1 MGPWIEHMCDN
12 LNEGGFRKVFEVPYG
27 WVARGFVFEVETTR
41 REQRAQIAQAFGARR
56 YAHNWA
62 LAQVKVNLDARAADP
77 SVPPLAWN
85 FYELRKAWNQA
96 KPEVAPWW
104 RCTSKEAY
112 ASGIADLVA
121 GLHNW
126 SEVKAGRRKGPRV
139 GFPRFKARHRDRDR
153 VRFTTG
159 AMRLEPDRRHITVPV
174 IGKLRSKE
182 NTRRLERLVAKGQ
195 ARILSITLSHRG
207 GRLVAAVQAIVV
219 QQPRRPSQPDARCGV
234 DVGIGP
240 EWAVIAHDD
249 DTIER
254 MAHPAPWKEV
264 HQQQRRLARQ
274 VSRRTVGSRA
284 HRHAKTKRAAL
295 DRRAANLRR
304 QAIHTMTTRLAR
316 RYGTVV
322 VEDLDVAA
330 MGRGM
335 GRRAFRRTVYQ
346 AGIGRVRPTL
356 AYKCQ
361 AVDGRLVIA
370 DRWFGSSKTHQGCGG
385 YRADLKLGDRMWRCP
400 RCGRL
405 VDRNANAALNLRDW
419 TGAAS
424 VDTADAERD
433 VQLGGV
439 AAQVPHVAASVGDHG
454 GQACAQ
460 ARACEALEDHRK
472 AAGANDTR
480 TELRYGERNP
490 EQGYQSVSAHK
501 HLRIW

>member
-1 MGPWIEHMCDN
+1 
-12 LNEGGFRKVFEVPYG
+12 VFEVPEG
-27 WVARGFVFEVETTR
+27 WVVRGFLFEVETTR
-41 REQRAQIAQAFGARR
+41 LEQPAQILQAFGARR

-62 LAQVKVNLDARAADP
+62 LAQVKANLDARVADP

-85 FYELRKAWNQA
+85 LYELRKAWNQA
-96 KPEVAPWW
+96 KQEVAPWW
-104 RCTSKEAY
+104 RCASKEAY

-126 SEVKAGRRKGPRV
+126 SNAKAGRRKGSGV
-139 GFPRFKARHRDRDR
+139 GFPRFKARHRDRGR

-182 NTRRLERLVAKGQ
+182 NTRRLERLVAKGR
-195 ARILSITLSHRG
+195 ARILSITLSQRG
-207 GRLVAAVQAIVV
+207 GRLVAAVQAIIV
-219 QQPRRPSQPDARCGV
+219 QQPRRPTEPDVRCGI
-234 DVGIGP
+234 DLGIGP

-254 MAHPAPWKEV
+254 VAHPAPWKEV
-264 HQQQRRLARQ
+264 RHQQRRLARQ
-274 VSRRTVGSRA
+274 VSRRTAGSRA
-284 HRHAKTKRAAL
+284 YRHARTKRAAL

-304 QAIHTMTTRLAR
+304 QAIHALTTRLAR

-330 MGRGM
+330 IGRGM

-346 AGIGRVRPTL
+346 AGIGSVRPTL
-356 AYKCQ
+356 AYKCE
-361 AVDGRLVIA
+361 AVGGRLVIA
-370 DRWFGSSKTHQGCGG
+370 DRWFGSSKTHHGCGG
-385 YRADLKLGDRMWRCP
+385 YRADLKLGDRLWRCP
-400 RCGRL
+400 RCGGL

-419 TGAAS
+419 TGP
-424 VDTADAERD
+424 VDLGKAEVDED

-439 AAQVPHVAASVGDHG
+439 AAQVPHVTAPAGGHG

-460 ARACEALEDHRK
+460 AWACEVLEDHREV
-472 AAGANDTR
+472 AGANDTR
-480 TELRYGERNP
+480 TEPHPGERNP
-490 EQGYQSVSAHK
+490 EQGYQPESANK

>member
-1 MGPWIEHMCDN
+1 MGV
-12 LNEGGFRKVFEVPYG
+12 RQVFEVPDG
-27 WVARGFVFEVETTR
+27 WVARGFAFEVETTR
-41 REQRAQIAQAFGARR
+41 LEQPAQIVQAFGARR

-62 LAQVKVNLDARAADP
+62 LAQVKANLDARAADP

-96 KPEVAPWW
+96 KQEVAPWW

-126 SEVKAGRRKGPRV
+126 SDAKAGRRKGQRV
-139 GFPRFKARHRDRDR
+139 GFPRFKARRRDRDR

-159 AMRLEPDRRHITVPV
+159 AMCLEPDRRHITVPV

-182 NTRRLERLVAKGQ
+182 NTRRLERLVSRGQ
-195 ARILSITLSHRG
+195 ARILSITLSQRG

-234 DVGIGP
+234 DLGIGP
-240 EWAVIAHDD
+240 EWAVIAHHDG
-249 DTIER
+249 TIER
-254 MAHPAPWKEV
+254 VAHPAPWKKV
-264 HQQQRRLARQ
+264 RQQQRRLARQ

-284 HRHAKTKRAAL
+284 HRHARNKRAAL

-304 QAIHTMTTRLAR
+304 QAIHTLTTRLAR

-335 GRRAFRRTVYQ
+335 ERRSFRRTVYQ
-346 AGIGRVRPTL
+346 AGIGRVRPILT
-356 AYKCQ
+356 YKCQ
-361 AVDGRLVIA
+361 AVGGSLVIA
-370 DRWFGSSKTHQGCGG
+370 DRWFGSSKTHHGCGG
-385 YRADLKLGDRMWRCP
+385 YRAHLKLGDRMWRCP
-400 RCGRL
+400 KCVGL

-419 TGAAS
+419 TGAAA
-424 VDTADAERD
+424 VGTADVGGD

-439 AAQVPHVAASVGDHG
+439 AAQVPHVSASAGDHG

-460 ARACEALEDHRK
+460 AWACEALEDHRGV
-472 AAGANDTR
+472 AGANDTR
-480 TELRYGERNP
+480 TEPHPGGGTPSRGISR
-490 EQGYQSVSAHK
+490 
-501 HLRIW
+501 

>member
-1 MGPWIEHMCDN
+1 MG
-12 LNEGGFRKVFEVPYG
+12 GRQVFEVPDG

-41 REQRAQIAQAFGARR
+41 LEQPVQIAQAFGARR
-56 YAHNWA
+56 YAYNWA
-62 LAQVKVNLDARAADP
+62 LAQVKANLDARAADP

-96 KPEVAPWW
+96 KQELAPWW

-112 ASGIADLVA
+112 ASGIADLIT

-126 SEVKAGRRKGPRV
+126 SDAKAGRRKGPRV
-139 GFPRFKARHRDRDR
+139 GFPHFKARHRDPGR

-207 GRLVAAVQAIVV
+207 GRLIVAVQAIVA
-219 QQPRRPSQPDARCGV
+219 QQRRRPTHPDAHCGI
-234 DVGIGP
+234 DLGIGS

-254 MAHPAPWKEV
+254 VAHPAPWKEV
-264 HQQQRRLARQ
+264 HQKQRRLARQ

-304 QAIHTMTTRLAR
+304 QAIHVLTTRLAR

-322 VEDLDVAA
+322 VEGLDVAA
-330 MGRGM
+330 MQRSM
-335 GRRAFRRTVYQ
+335 GRRAFRRTVSQ
-346 AGIGRVRPTL
+346 AGIGQIRPTL
-356 AYKCQ
+356 AYKCP
-361 AVDGRLVIA
+361 ALGGRLVLA
-370 DRWFGSSKTHQGCGG
+370 DRWFGSSKSHHDCGG
-385 YRADLKLGDRMWRCP
+385 YRADLKLGDRVWSCP

-419 TGAAS
+419 TGA
-424 VDTADAERD
+424 VDIGKVDADGD
-433 VQLGGV
+433 VQRGGV
-439 AAQVPHVAASVGDHG
+439 AAPVPRVAAKRATHG
-454 GQACAQ
+454 GQAHAP
-460 ARACEALEDHRK
+460 A
-472 AAGANDTR
+472 
-480 TELRYGERNP
+480 
-490 EQGYQSVSAHK
+490 
-501 HLRIW
+501 